1 MKRFIQRISLPVLLF
16 AGLMLIGTQTADAG
30 SLHRHARRAYVPR
43 HYYAAPAVVYAPP
56 VRVYAPPVRVYAPP
70 VRVYAPPVRVY
81 TPPVRVY
88 TPGLRVHVGPW
99 IPSHYGR
106 SYFYGW

>member
-30 SLHRHARRAYVPR
+30 PSHGHARRSYAHR

-56 VRVYAPPVRVYAPP
+56 VRVYA
-70 VRVYAPPVRVY
+70 
-81 TPPVRVY
+81 PPVRVY

>member
-30 SLHRHARRAYVPR
+30 PSHGHARRSYAHR
-43 HYYAAPAVVYAPP
+43 HYYAAPA
-56 VRVYAPPVRVYAPP
+56 

-81 TPPVRVY
+81 TPSVRVY
-88 TPGLRVHVGPW
+88 VPSVPSFRVYVGPW
-99 IPSHYGR
+99 VPSHYGHSPYYYR
-106 SYFYGW
+106 W